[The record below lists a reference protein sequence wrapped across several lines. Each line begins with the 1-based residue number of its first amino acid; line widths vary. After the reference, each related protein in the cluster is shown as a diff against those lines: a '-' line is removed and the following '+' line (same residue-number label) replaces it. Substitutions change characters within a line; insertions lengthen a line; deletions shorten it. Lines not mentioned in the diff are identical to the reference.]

1 MTRMI
6 VRLAGLALVALAV
19 PLGSAPATAQS
30 SPLVT
35 SARASGVVGERFD
48 GYLGFAAAPSSALRK
63 QVDSI
68 NIRRRALYSSLA
80 VRRSVTP
87 QDVGIAAACELM
99 RRVRIGEAY
108 MLNDGVWRRRGPGQ
122 PAPKPDYCG

>member
-1 MTRMI
+1 MIRMF
-6 VRLAGLALVALAV
+6 VRLGLLSLALAAAPMAMAQV
-19 PLGSAPATAQS
+19 SAQT
-30 SPLVT
+30 SPLVV

-48 GYLGFAAAPSSALRK
+48 GYLGYVAAPSGALRS

-87 QDVGIAAACELM
+87 QDVGIAAACQLM
-99 RRVRIGEAY
+99 LRVTVGEAY
-108 MLNDGVWRRRGPGQ
+108 MLSDGVWRRRRPGQ
-122 PAPKPDYCG
+122 AAPRPDYCG

>member
-1 MTRMI
+1 MTGMM
-6 VRLAGLALVALAV
+6 VRLAGLALAGLTL
-19 PLGSAPATAQS
+19 PLGSSPATAQS

-35 SARASGVVGERFD
+35 SARASGAVGERFD
-48 GYLGFAAAPSSALRK
+48 GYLGFAVAPSAALRA

-99 RRVRIGEAY
+99 RRVAFGEVS

-122 PAPKPDYCG
+122 PAPRPNYCG

>member
-1 MTRMI
+1 MTSVML
-6 VRLAGLALVALAV
+6 RLAGLALAALAV

-30 SPLVT
+30 SAFIA
-35 SARASGVVGERFD
+35 SARASGVVGERYD
-48 GYLGFAAAPSSALRK
+48 GYLGFAAAPSAALRA
-63 QVDSI
+63 QIDTI

-99 RRVRIGEAY
+99 RRVAIGEVY
-108 MLNDGVWRRRGPGQ
+108 MLNDGVWRRRGPRQ
-122 PAPKPDYCG
+122 PAPRPDYCG

>member
-1 MTRMI
+1 M
-6 VRLAGLALVALAV
+6 LCFGGLALATFAMPTPAAAQPSASVA
-19 PLGSAPATAQS
+19 
-30 SPLVT
+30 
-35 SARASGVVGERFD
+35 SARATGVVGERFD
-48 GYLGFAAAPSSALRK
+48 GFLGYVATPSRALRS

-87 QDVGIAAACELM
+87 QDVGIAAACQLF
-99 RRVRIGEAY
+99 RRVAVGEPY

-122 PAPKPDYCG
+122 PAPRPDYCG